1 MRSRA
6 VITLNPVE
14 KDEVLQAIIRH
25 RRLVEP
31 SRKFCFEVVERKL
44 GQANGDLIEL
54 DGMELICMAQAIRSY
69 SKEDKYKHERLS
81 QLADRI
87 EEIRVLFHLMHAK
100 RIKKAARAATLTAI
114 QK

>member
-31 SRKFCFEVVERKL
+31 SRKFCFGGRLKESLDKL
-44 GQANGDLIEL
+44 
-54 DGMELICMAQAIRSY
+54 M
-69 SKEDKYKHERLS
+69 
-81 QLADRI
+81 
-87 EEIRVLFHLMHAK
+87 V
-100 RIKKAARAATLTAI
+100 T
-114 QK
+114 